1 MVGALGPCGDGP
13 LGPCGGLKGCQR
25 LYCPWL
31 MSCLWFDCNQF
42 SKKHHLYDCL
52 VHCGWPFKIVFLFV
66 VYCFLVLFICVS
78 RLCSIAV
85 HAPAGLA
92 FRSGGPGEE
101 GTIRYAVTVAATS
114 VRERFTCII
123 DANVVAHTFSD
134 QCFSVQ
140 CCIVLLHVSS
150 IQNLIL

>member
-1 MVGALGPCGDGP
+1 MILQIGVLMGTIGRYMVGALGPCGDGA

-85 HAPAGLA
+85 HASMYHLGFLSEAADPARKEPFGM
-92 FRSGGPGEE
+92 RSPSPQ
-101 GTIRYAVTVAATS
+101 A
-114 VRERFTCII
+114 
-123 DANVVAHTFSD
+123 DP
-134 QCFSVQ
+134 
-140 CCIVLLHVSS
+140 
-150 IQNLIL
+150 